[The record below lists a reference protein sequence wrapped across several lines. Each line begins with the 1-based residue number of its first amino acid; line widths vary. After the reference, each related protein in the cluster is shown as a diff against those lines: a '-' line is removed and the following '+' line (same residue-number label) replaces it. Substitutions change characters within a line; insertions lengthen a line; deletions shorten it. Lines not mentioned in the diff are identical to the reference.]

1 MTSLKTILYFSIFNY
16 PVTKDEIITYSDCCS
31 KDEIE
36 EELNELKENNIIYKI
51 NNYYLKTNN
60 PEFIEKRLK
69 GNEMAKKVMPKAMKM
84 ANKIA
89 QFPFVRGVSFSGAF
103 SKGYFDENGDVDFF
117 IITAKNRLWIARTSL
132 ILYKKIF
139 LLNSKKYFCVNYF
152 ISEKDL
158 SVAEKNKFTAMEV
171 ATLIPTH
178 GKKIFEEFFL
188 KNEWVNDYFP
198 NVELVGKVNDTKK
211 IEPSLFKKSSE
222 WFLNSRVGNL
232 FEHFFHKL
240 TLKKWKF
247 KFKSIPEEEFNIAM
261 KSTEDVSKHHPN
273 NYQKKVIESLNT
285 IYFQVKKNHQI
296 VLEPEHA

>member
-1 MTSLKTILYFSIFNY
+1 MTSLKAILYFSIFDY
-16 PVTKDEIITYSDCCS
+16 PVTKEEIFTFSNCCS
-31 KDEIE
+31 KQEIE
-36 EELNELKENNIIYKI
+36 EELKDLERNNIIFKI
-51 NNYYLKTNN
+51 DNYYLKTNN
-60 PEFIEKRLK
+60 PEFIEKRIK
-69 GNEMAKKVMPKAMKM
+69 GNEMANNVMPKAKKM

-103 SKGYFDENGDVDFF
+103 SKGYFDEDGDVDFF
-117 IITAKNRLWIARTSL
+117 IITAKNRLWIARTFL

-158 SVAEKNKFTAMEV
+158 DVAEKNKFTAMEV

-178 GKKIFEEFFL
+178 GKKVFERFFFE
-188 KNEWVNDYFP
+188 NQWVYDYFP
-198 NVELVGKVNDTKK
+198 NVKLDGKTDETKK
-211 IEPSLFKKSSE
+211 IKSTLLKNTLE
-222 WFLNSRVGNL
+222 WFLSFRLGTM
-232 FEHFFHKL
+232 FERFFQKL
-240 TLKKWKF
+240 TLRKWKS
-247 KFKSIPEEEFNIAM
+247 KFKAIPKEDFDIAM
-261 KSTEDVSKHHPN
+261 KSTDDVSKHHPN

>member
-1 MTSLKTILYFSIFNY
+1 MTSLKAILYFSIFDY
-16 PVTKDEIITYSDCCS
+16 PVTKEEIFTFSNCCS
-31 KDEIE
+31 KQEIE
-36 EELNELKENNIIYKI
+36 EELKDLERNNIIFNI
-51 NNYYLKTNN
+51 DNYYLKTNN
-60 PEFIEKRLK
+60 PEFIEKRIK
-69 GNEMAKKVMPKAMKM
+69 GNEMANNVMPKAKKM

-103 SKGYFDENGDVDFF
+103 SKGYFDEDGDVDFF
-117 IITAKNRLWIARTSL
+117 IITAKNRLWIARTFL

-158 SVAEKNKFTAMEV
+158 DVAEKNKFTAMEV

-178 GKKIFEEFFL
+178 GKKVFERFFFE
-188 KNEWVNDYFP
+188 NQWVYDYFP
-198 NVELVGKVNDTKK
+198 NVKLDGKTDETKK
-211 IEPSLFKKSSE
+211 IKSTLLKNTLE
-222 WFLNSRVGNL
+222 WFLSFRLGTMFERL
-232 FEHFFHKL
+232 FQKL
-240 TLKKWKF
+240 TLRKWKS
-247 KFKSIPEEEFNIAM
+247 KFKSIPKEDFDIAM
-261 KSTEDVSKHHPN
+261 KSTDDVSKHHPN